1 MKIAVVLMLLCL
13 GACGQTGPLYL
24 PQSEAEIPAPQ
35 AEPEQPKTE
44 QPKTSPAASPATTP
58 Q

>member
-13 GACGQTGPLYL
+13 GLGACGQTGPLYL
-24 PQSEAEIPAPQ
+24 PEPEAKAPAPQ
-35 AEPEQPKTE
+35 AEPEQPKTD
-44 QPKTSPAASPATTP
+44 PAASPATTP